1 MAEPM
6 LAAATNRR
14 TVVLDASAVLALL
27 YGEPGQKEIRARL
40 RGADAVMSAVNFS
53 EVAAKLAEA
62 PEGDSET
69 SNGGNGTPDESS
81 GGGMEAEEIREVVGA
96 LALEIRPFDEEA
108 ALAAG
113 VLRAGTKDRGLSL
126 GDRAC
131 VAHARQV
138 GGVALTVDGAWEGL
152 DGVEVISR

>member
-1 MAEPM
+1 M
-6 LAAATNRR
+6 
-14 TVVLDASAVLALL
+14 VLDASTVLAVL

-40 RGADAVMSAVNFS
+40 RGADAVISAVNFS

-69 SNGGNGTPDESS
+69 SNEAPEGSS
-81 GGGMEAEEIREVVGA
+81 GGGMEPEEIREVVGA
-96 LALEIRPFDEEA
+96 LALEIHPFDEEA

-113 VLRAGTKDRGLSL
+113 LLRAVTKDRGLSL

-131 VAHARQV
+131 VAHARKI
-138 GGVALTVDGAWEGL
+138 GGVALTVDGAWQGL
-152 DGVEVISR
+152 DGVEVIER